1 VSSTVCSGRTFMV
14 FPWIFEARST
24 HVRRLLVDTC
34 YPAVFPA
41 VFRPC
46 CRKLRLCRSSEF
58 GAWPSR
64 ARVSLFSVC
73 ACRPRSTF
81 SGRAW
86 RRLGS
91 TATDLLLGASGCG
104 PCPTR
109 AVTPVKPPPYSTAGE
124 FFRIFCLCVVYS
136 HVSMYGLPMCG
147 SKFIGIFI
155 VRGLICNSSEIW
167 DSA

>member
-14 FPWIFEARST
+14 FPRIFEARST
-24 HVRRLLVDTC
+24 HVRRLLVDTGH
-34 YPAVFPA
+34 PAVFPA

-46 CRKLRLCRSSEF
+46 CQKLRSCWSSKL

-64 ARVSLFSVC
+64 ARASLFSFC

-91 TATDLLLGASGCG
+91 TATDLLLGVSGCNA
-104 PCPTR
+104 CPTC
-109 AVTPVKPPPYSTAGE
+109 AVTPVKPSPYSTAGE
-124 FFRIFCLCVVYS
+124 FFRVFCLYVVYS
-136 HVSMYGLPMCG
+136 HVSMYSLPMCG
-147 SKFIGIFI
+147 SNFIGIFI
-155 VRGLICNSSEIW
+155 VRRLICNSSEI
-167 DSA
+167 